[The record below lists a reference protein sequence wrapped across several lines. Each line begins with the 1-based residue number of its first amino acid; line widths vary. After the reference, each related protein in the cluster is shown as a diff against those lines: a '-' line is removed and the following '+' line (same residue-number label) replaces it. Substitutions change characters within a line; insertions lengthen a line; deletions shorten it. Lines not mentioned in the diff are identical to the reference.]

1 MVSMTKEEMVQYLRD
16 YANIQDIL
24 VANPKKLI

>member
-16 YANIQDIL
+16 YANIQNIL
-24 VANPKKLI
+24 VANLKKLI